1 MKRIRKRA
9 VVVLSVVA
17 AVVTAPF
24 TMPFIAG
31 KLRKKK
37 PRCGGCLNN
46 CDLDHPGCNIG
57 REKAEKAS
65 ERRPEPVSGEVHFAD

>member
-31 KLRKKK
+31 KLR
-37 PRCGGCLNN
+37 N
-46 CDLDHPGCNIG
+46 CDLGHPGCNIG